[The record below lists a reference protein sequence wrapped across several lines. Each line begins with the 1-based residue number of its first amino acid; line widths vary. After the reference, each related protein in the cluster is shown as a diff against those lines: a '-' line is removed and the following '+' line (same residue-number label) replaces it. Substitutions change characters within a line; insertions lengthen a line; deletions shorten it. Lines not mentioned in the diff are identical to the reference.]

1 MNPQKRFRETT
12 YRKRLRVEN
21 FTNTIE
27 ISVKNL
33 HSKKIRL
40 SLFTNNYLTTKPM
53 RRKVTLKQIAK
64 ELDVSISTVSKSLR
78 DSPEISE
85 DTRLKVQ
92 AFAKLYNYKPNLIA
106 LSLKNK
112 KTKTIGIIIPEIVH
126 HFFATVISGI
136 EHVANENGYNVIVT
150 LSDESFD
157 KEVIN
162 MEMLANGSIDGF
174 IMSLSKETQH
184 KKDFHHIT
192 EVINQGMPV
201 VMFDRVTN
209 DILCDKVIIDDNLAA
224 YEAVQ
229 SLIDNGFKKIALIT
243 TVDYVSV
250 GKLRTDGYIKALK
263 TNNIEINP
271 ELIIKIEDIDNCE
284 FQIEELVSNK
294 ELDAI
299 FAVNEL
305 FAVTAIKAAKKT
317 NMKVPEDI
325 SIIGFTDG
333 IISKYSSPS
342 ITTVSQNGIKMGGKA
357 AKMLIDRLEAEQE
370 DDEHYKTEVIETHLV
385 VRESTPTL

>member
-1 MNPQKRFRETT
+1 MK
-12 YRKRLRVEN
+12 
-21 FTNTIE
+21 
-27 ISVKNL
+27 
-33 HSKKIRL
+33 
-40 SLFTNNYLTTKPM
+40 
-53 RRKVTLKQIAK
+53 RKVTLKQIAK
-64 ELDVSISTVSKSLR
+64 ELDVSISTVSKSLK

-85 DTRLKVQ
+85 DTRQKVQ
-92 AFAKLYNYKPNLIA
+92 AFAKLYNYKPNNIA

-126 HFFATVISGI
+126 HFFATVISGV
-136 EHVANENGYNVIVT
+136 ENVANEHGYNVIVC

-174 IMSLSKETQH
+174 IMSLSKETQQ

-209 DILCDKVIIDDNLAA
+209 DILCDKVIIDDSQAA
-224 YEAVQ
+224 YQAVKT
-229 SLIDNGFKKIALIT
+229 LVNKGYKKIALIT

-250 GKLRTDGYIKALK
+250 GKLRTEGYIKALQNSDIK
-263 TNNIEINP
+263 IDEN
-271 ELIIKIEDIDNCE
+271 LILKIEDIDHCDE
-284 FQIEELVSNK
+284 AIENLINHQEI
-294 ELDAI
+294 EAI

-305 FAVTAIKAAKKT
+305 FAVTAIKASLKIGL
-317 NMKVPEDI
+317 KVPEDI
-325 SIIGFTDG
+325 AVIGFTDG

-357 AKMLIDRLEAEQE
+357 AKMLIERLEREDE
-370 DDEHYKTEVIETHLV
+370 DDEHYRTEVIETHLV
-385 VRESTPTL
+385 ERESTPTL